1 MVLNSFENYNIN
13 LLAKTAWMHDQSF
26 IIHLEHKNQKLE
38 ISLYE
43 KNCLFFQGNQI
54 TGDFSDFEVNAIKA
68 LKFEDLL
75 VISFAQK
82 SHSKLAFFSRS
93 NGKVYLIKQ
102 TSIKGRV
109 IQIQELNNR
118 LLLLLNNGRLIWFD
132 LEFKLDIYA

>member
-1 MVLNSFENYNIN
+1 
-13 LLAKTAWMHDQSF
+13 MHDQSF

-82 SHSKLAFFSRS
+82 SYSKLAFFSRS